1 MKIRHTS
8 GRSRLRWV
16 LLLVLAWS
24 QLANAAQPGW
34 ISDRVKV
41 HLRSGAGDEYRITG
55 TVAHPQ
61 EVRVLENEAGWAR
74 VRLLDTNREG
84 WIRSEYLT
92 QTPPASRKVTEL
104 EAENRTLRERH
115 DAAAAETD
123 RLQVENQAF
132 AATEEKQRAT
142 IATLTRERNELR
154 ALLRWREWITGASIL
169 VVGMIAGA
177 LLARSSR
184 RNRSNRLRV

>member
-8 GRSRLRWV
+8 RRPRLGWV
-16 LLLVLAWS
+16 LLLILAWS
-24 QLANAAQPGW
+24 QLADAAQPGW

-61 EVRVLENEAGWAR
+61 EIRVLETELGWAR
-74 VRLLDTNREG
+74 VRLVDSQREG

-92 QTPPASRKVTEL
+92 QNPPASRRVTRL
-104 EAENRTLRERH
+104 EEENRGLRDHH
-115 DAAAAETD
+115 DGAAAETE
-123 RLQVENQAF
+123 RLLGENQALI
-132 AATEEKQRAT
+132 AAEERQRAT
-142 IATLTRERNELR
+142 ITNLTRERNELR

-169 VVGMIAGA
+169 VVGMITGA

-184 RNRSNRLRV
+184 RNRSTRLRI